1 MKTNIK
7 HVVIRPEQRIDEH
20 TGRLHNIEL
29 SVRTED
35 GLLMTNRL
43 LRLLRIYGERLVVP
57 NRLVLEILENRNRKS
72 RDLKALE
79 RDLDS
84 YDEAFGAAVGL
95 LIDLYDAAGSL
106 VDELIANCCDDEL
119 MGRLTEEVDCL
130 NEVLGT
136 TGEFL
141 DCVVEDCD
149 DECDC

>member
-7 HVVIRPEQRIDEH
+7 HVVIRPEQRIDEQ
-20 TGRLHNIEL
+20 TERLHSIEL

-35 GLLMTNRL
+35 GALMTNRL
-43 LRLLRIYGERLVVP
+43 LRLLRSYGERLVVP

-106 VDELIANCCDDEL
+106 IDELIANCSDDEL

-136 TGEFL
+136 TEEFL